1 MTKLYE
7 AGNHVLIFA
16 GYTDPAEHRHMAA
29 HIILSMAGE
38 ITVMADDKEY
48 VCRGVMLPSGVMHQ
62 VETKGN
68 PVMVFLYDSA
78 TNVAKGISRVECL
91 SAEVCDDITAAF
103 LDFEKAETEEAY
115 EMFEKSFLHHIG
127 MGNST
132 YCATDERVADAITY
146 IRENLSEK
154 LLCQNVAAS
163 VFLSEGRFSHLFR
176 EQAGM
181 PFASYLIYQRII
193 SVYGEILR
201 GKSITDAAVAA
212 GFSSSAHFADVNRRI
227 FGLSARNFT
236 KDIVFRKVR

>member
-78 TNVAKGISRVECL
+78 TNVAKGIS
-91 SAEVCDDITAAF
+91 
-103 LDFEKAETEEAY
+103 
-115 EMFEKSFLHHIG
+115 
-127 MGNST
+127 
-132 YCATDERVADAITY
+132 
-146 IRENLSEK
+146 
-154 LLCQNVAAS
+154 
-163 VFLSEGRFSHLFR
+163 
-176 EQAGM
+176 
-181 PFASYLIYQRII
+181 
-193 SVYGEILR
+193 
-201 GKSITDAAVAA
+201 
-212 GFSSSAHFADVNRRI
+212 
-227 FGLSARNFT
+227 
-236 KDIVFRKVR
+236 